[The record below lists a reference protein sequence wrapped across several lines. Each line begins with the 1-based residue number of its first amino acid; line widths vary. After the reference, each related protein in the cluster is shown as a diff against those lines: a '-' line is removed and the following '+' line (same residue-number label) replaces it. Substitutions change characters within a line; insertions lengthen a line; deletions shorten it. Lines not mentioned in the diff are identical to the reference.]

1 LKNSFA
7 NQKPSSLRPFG
18 EVGLSL
24 SLWCSKM
31 KVSVV
36 SRSGKE
42 VVKGGL
48 ELSNSVRS
56 FFLLLFSV
64 FVFFFFLVVAKSSAL
79 M

>member
-1 LKNSFA
+1 
-7 NQKPSSLRPFG
+7 
-18 EVGLSL
+18 
-24 SLWCSKM
+24 M

-56 FFLLLFSV
+56 FFLILFSV